1 MAGGTVETT
10 YRLSLHRFVVSQ
22 LSGNGID
29 ADWLL
34 GEVGIPEW
42 TMDDG
47 DIQVPSSA
55 FTRLWEVAAKAVD
68 DPILPVRLGCRFTLG
83 AGGLCDYLFS
93 TSPTIGEGL
102 ATVGPYISDISTNHR
117 LSLIEE
123 GNGDIKFGFEIIE
136 GDDRARD
143 LTHLWAVA
151 SLLGR
156 PRRVA
161 AGTFDAELVRLRQR
175 APRTYT
181 DMYDLLG
188 TRAIEFGAAEDS
200 ITFRAAD
207 MDVPLTTADPVLHGI
222 LEKVAATVPPPPA
235 LASAWVDQVAGALA
249 EALIAGDASLDAVA
263 RRLMVGRRTLQR
275 RLAEAGTTWR
285 QELDRARLERLR
297 RVDSGGAHLGPARQ
311 AEILG
316 YAGPQSIRR
325 AARRWESIAE
335 RRVSDAII
343 LAMRA

>member
-1 MAGGTVETT
+1 MSELAA
-10 YRLSLHRFVVSQ
+10 
-22 LSGNGID
+22 NGLE
-29 ADWLL
+29 AEWLL
-34 GEVGIPEW
+34 AEAGIPEW
-42 TMDDG
+42 TLEDG
-47 DIQVPSSA
+47 DIQVPSSGFA
-55 FTRLWEVAAKAVD
+55 RLWEAAARALD
-68 DPILPVRLGCRFTLG
+68 DPIVPVRLGCRFALG

-117 LSLIEE
+117 LSFVEE
-123 GNGDIKFGFEIIE
+123 DNGDIRFGFEIIE
-136 GDDRARD
+136 GDDTARD

-161 AGTFDAELVRLRQR
+161 AGPFDAVLVRLRQR
-175 APRTYT
+175 PPRNHT

-188 TRAIEFGAAEDS
+188 TRAIEFGASEDS

-207 MDVPLTTADPVLHGI
+207 MEVPLTTADPVLHAI
-222 LEKVAATVPPPPA
+222 LEKVAATVPPPPP
-235 LASAWVDQVAGALA
+235 LASAWVDHVAGAL
-249 EALIAGDASLDAVA
+249 EQALAAGDATLDSVA
-263 RRLMVGRRTLQR
+263 RRLMVSRRTLQR
-275 RLAEAGTTWR
+275 RLTEAGTTWR

-297 RVDSGGAHLGPARQ
+297 RADTAGAHLGRARQ

-325 AARRWESIAE
+325 AARRWESIAD
-335 RRVSDAII
+335 RRAVE
-343 LAMRA
+343 LPLRA

>member
-1 MAGGTVETT
+1 METT
-10 YRLSLHRFVVSQ
+10 YRLSLHRFAVTELVA
-22 LSGNGID
+22 NGLE

-34 GEVGIPEW
+34 REAGLPDWSME
-42 TMDDG
+42 DG

-55 FTRLWEVAAKAVD
+55 FVRLWEVGAKALD

-93 TSPTIGEGL
+93 TSATIGEGL

-117 LSLIEE
+117 LSMSEE
-123 GNGDIKFGFEIIE
+123 PNGDITFGFEIID
-136 GDDRARD
+136 GDDKARD
-143 LTHLWAVA
+143 MTHLWAVA

-161 AGTFDAELVRLRQR
+161 AGPFDAVRVRLRQR
-175 APRTYT
+175 APRNHT

-188 TRAIEFGAAEDS
+188 TRAIEFGASEDS
-200 ITFRAAD
+200 ITFRATD
-207 MDVPLTTADPVLHGI
+207 MEIPLTTADPVLHGI
-222 LEKVAATVPPPPA
+222 LDKVAATVPPPPP
-235 LASAWVDQVAGALA
+235 LASAWIDQVAEALA
-249 EALIAGDASLDAVA
+249 EALAGGDASLDAVA
-263 RRLMVGRRTLQR
+263 RRLTVSRRTLQR
-275 RLAEAGTTWR
+275 RLTEAGTTWR

-297 RVDSGGAHLGPARQ
+297 RADTAGENLGRARQ

-316 YAGPQSIRR
+316 YSGPQSIRR

-335 RRVSDAII
+335 RRVADAIV
-343 LAMRA
+343 LAMRV